1 MAKNKYLA
9 ADTAAIQLFELTF
22 LRNWFFVLPAVARG
36 RATSKGGFPLRRFG
50 MHASRRLTASRQV
63 RKRRQGA
70 ALRKFYVIN
79 QSSCIRYRNHV

>member
-1 MAKNKYLA
+1 MPFSFSRKLRGVFYFFANFAFFTAKIKYLS

-50 MHASRRLTASRQV
+50 MHASNKA
-63 RKRRQGA
+63 
-70 ALRKFYVIN
+70 
-79 QSSCIRYRNHV
+79 